1 MAIPKST
8 RVVDHTM
15 LRLVCPSCGRTLRL
29 SRITSGTDSLPDQH
43 TYSCQP
49 CGVWVIEAADD
60 RVVSE
65 ARTPDMFSES
75 PAIRDDAIKRSIR
88 GVLRATARPE
98 VHA

>member
-49 CGVWVIEAADD
+49 CGVWVIESADD
-60 RVVSE
+60 RVEEQDQDIGCV
-65 ARTPDMFSES
+65 FSN
-75 PAIRDDAIKRSIR
+75 
-88 GVLRATARPE
+88 LQHATTLSSA
-98 VHA
+98 